1 MSKSQE
7 CSSRLT
13 GRGGSGSGLF
23 AGLLLGLAL
32 LVFVVAPVGAGG
44 NGVPEGPAASD
55 SVPAASED
63 GGCVESET
71 VMCLQ
76 DGRYSVTI
84 EWEKPDGEKG
94 SAKVARP
101 RTKDSGLFYF
111 FDYNNWEVLLKVLD
125 GCAVNEHHWVY
136 AASASDIGMTLVV
149 RDTTLPDQDADGR
162 MLVNSKTFSFEPHSR
177 RAQMPDESDEDYQA
191 NVLAKG
197 HPALTAS
204 NAFPDACASS

>member
-1 MSKSQE
+1 MSESQE
-7 CSSRLT
+7 CPSRLT
-13 GRGGSGSGLF
+13 GRRGSGSGLL
-23 AGLLLGLAL
+23 AGLLLGLVL

-63 GGCVESET
+63 GGCVETET
-71 VMCLQ
+71 VMCVQ
-76 DGRYSVTI
+76 GGRYSVTI
-84 EWEKPDGEKG
+84 EWEKADGEKG

-125 GCAVNEHHWVY
+125 GCDVNEHHWVY
-136 AASASDIGMTLVV
+136 AASASDVGMTLVV

-162 MLVNSKTFSFEPHSR
+162 MLVNSKTFHFEPHRR

>member
-1 MSKSQE
+1 MV
-7 CSSRLT
+7 
-13 GRGGSGSGLF
+13 F
-23 AGLLLGLAL
+23 PVVLLL
-32 LVFVVAPVGAGG
+32 VVAGPLGA
-44 NGVPEGPAASD
+44 NEPEAVATAAPHEAENPASLD
-55 SVPAASED
+55 LESEGD
-63 GGCVESET
+63 EGCVESDT

-136 AASASDIGMTLVV
+136 AASASDVGMTLVV

>member
-71 VMCLQ
+71 VMCLR
-76 DGRYSVTI
+76 DGRYSVSI

-136 AASASDIGMTLVV
+136 AASASDVGMTLVV

-177 RAQMPDESDEDYQA
+177 RAQMPDESDDDYQA

>member
-23 AGLLLGLAL
+23 AGLLLGPAL

-136 AASASDIGMTLVV
+136 AASASDVGMTLVV

>member
-63 GGCVESET
+63 GDCVESET
-71 VMCLQ
+71 VMCLR
-76 DGRYSVTI
+76 DGRYSVSI

-136 AASASDIGMTLVV
+136 AASASDVGMTLVV

-177 RAQMPDESDEDYQA
+177 RAQMPDESDDDYQA